1 MFACTNT
8 DILHGGSSWYK
19 LASCARS
26 IDRERFEFCFDFPSK
41 TVGFSH
47 RNLHNTVFTN
57 ANQRTIHSN
66 LEVSVLS
73 HRINNTSSQLAPYGW
88 SYVAKIEF
96 SKRFLGLAGFLF
108 LICLFFA

>member
-1 MFACTNT
+1 MIASACM
-8 DILHGGSSWYK
+8 HGIYMYTR
-19 LASCARS
+19 AS
-26 IDRERFEFCFDFPSK
+26 EFCFDFPSK

-47 RNLHNTVFTN
+47 RNLHNTVFKN

-88 SYVAKIEF
+88 SYVAEIEF